1 MNSIWTAL
9 AAAPPATP
17 VPTPAPTGAPWWGL
31 LLAALGGAAVTGG
44 FLIWSKYREQK
55 AALDLAEVQAHNEVS
70 KWHRAERR
78 TSYVACLV
86 AYEKLRD
93 VIEPLNKVLPWPVSE
108 PLSAHATEELERLL
122 VRLDERYE
130 DMFEKCQVVRLE
142 GPPALAHT
150 AKSLYLGAADFRS
163 AAKERAEAVR
173 EGRGTPDVTRW
184 NAGAEEMSTA
194 LEEFIRLAQETV
206 AVD

>member
-1 MNSIWTAL
+1 MPALNSIRTAL
-9 AAAPPATP
+9 AAAPSTAP
-17 VPTPAPTGAPWWGL
+17 VPAGAPWWSP

-44 FLIWSKYREQK
+44 FLIWSKYREQR

-108 PLSAHATEELERLL
+108 PLSVDATAESEQLL

-130 DMFEKCQVVRLE
+130 DTFEKCQVVRLE

-150 AKSLYLGAADFRS
+150 AKSLYLAAADFR
-163 AAKERAEAVR
+163 AAAQERAQAVR
-173 EGRGTPDVTRW
+173 EGRGTPDATRW
-184 NAGAEEMSTA
+184 TAGAEEMSTA
-194 LEEFIRLAQETV
+194 LEEFIRLAQKTV
-206 AVD
+206 AID